1 MGWGLLMI
9 VRSPNNGFRIL
20 PGNRHH
26 LPSLDNSTNTCFF
39 LCRWGQFDE
48 TMWQHLFG
56 FVLGTMDTG
65 RTGIEGFIFF
75 GDHEASCMIMSV
87 LRMNFRSLTN
97 WRPVALPRRC
107 PWRCGG
113 FNGGDSLCRVI
124 GPFSVMFRWRG
135 LETHLARRW
144 TYHPTS
150 RRNIRRQLRY
160 SGLGSLWVSVD
171 IWPVVLVAV
180 VLWWWLF
187 NLAGI
192 DLSARFILR
201 KSGKENRNTGIPVY
215 L

>member
-1 MGWGLLMI
+1 M
-9 VRSPNNGFRIL
+9 
-20 PGNRHH
+20 
-26 LPSLDNSTNTCFF
+26 FF
-39 LCRWGQFDE
+39 
-48 TMWQHLFG
+48 
-56 FVLGTMDTG
+56 FVPLRAIWWNDVATFIRFCAWNDGHRRDRDRRLYFLGG
-65 RTGIEGFIFF
+65 S
-75 GDHEASCMIMSV
+75 HEASCMIMYV

-97 WRPVALPRRC
+97 WRPVALLRRC

-144 TYHPTS
+144 TCHPTS
-150 RRNIRRQLRY
+150 RRNITRQLRF
-160 SGLGSLWVSVD
+160 SGLGSLWLSVD
-171 IWPVVLVAV
+171 IWPLVLVAV